1 MAEADLMFE
10 TIQATGL
17 IPNSIC
23 GWQDVPYIWAE
34 QRYGGP
40 PRVFANYLFT
50 YHETAEQWCKWT
62 EWGDRFVSDV
72 IEPVY
77 FRLANDI
84 SWNIYWI
91 SVLREEEL
99 QKIDSRQRIVFTS
112 NTEYTRNLL
121 LSLEHLSDAIPIGRI
136 SVDTTGEEMQQPS
149 DIWLTQLEDKGL
161 SFCLDEYAK
170 KNLDAYLD
178 GKTGSR
184 RVEGPSR
191 KIVTSQHISKLC
203 AISIPKEF
211 RPHCYPKDWGIPFQS
226 VNLLYGLNGSGKT
239 SLFSAIELA
248 LTGEVRSLQDNV
260 LQAMSAWPLL
270 DVEVDGRAEKLSP
283 PRKDAEKKERE
294 RQFYRSRST
303 NRTHPQL
310 QNLFH
315 RFNYL
320 SAEETFL
327 FASDQPKLTELFSQ
341 ILYGP
346 ETQEMWRNAQNYK
359 DRCAE
364 QAAKYEEDLK
374 RLKTQVNALA
384 CVPSVDIESLKAYL
398 TASSLNFGQDAGPEK
413 ILVETQRIMA
423 EYDKIASLGPIP
435 SRAQLVEEQAIQKEQ
450 LPVILEEYDRLTE
463 SIASLEEKEH
473 SLTQEIETWTE
484 LCGDSEETVSSVRA
498 LVPLAKQLQF
508 RTDHLDWF
516 CAYQDYIEQLK
527 VLETTANRLQL
538 LKEEYG
544 SALEV
549 VVESTPQQLREQ
561 IRQLQQQRSSLQTQL
576 YDLDSQ
582 ISQKELDQ
590 AKQENLFSALASAGL
605 ELYQMNATRHTCP
618 LCGTE
623 GITEQILREH
633 LQQESALVDQQLQA
647 LYQERQ
653 SVCNQYEATKSALKQ
668 LSNQEI
674 VAQNYHGALRI
685 IHQDFPDIQ
694 NADDFHKSI
703 TDTQEACAEAKRGF
717 ETVKSYLLKEVEQA
731 SIDGTLDEICKSR
744 QIFLDS
750 ILPQWAEQFNPGR
763 SDEALI
769 TVFFSL
775 LQHWEKKQEELN
787 AALLQKEAEQEQLQ
801 KELQQIGQSQCQAK
815 QRLEHLEKDAV
826 RLERHVAFWDAVGGI
841 AADPALNG
849 VDFRALCENL
859 HRQVREIIVSTKNK
873 AQKESYQ
880 REIDD
885 IQTKLNRCGKLREEL
900 ECLQSPDCYAD
911 VFISQNI
918 KQISRIFLAL
928 HSPQEFSGLDMDE
941 NGKLIAFRN
950 GEKVSINHMSTGQRT
965 ALVISVFFQMNLA
978 TPFVPNFLLLDEPVA
993 NIDDLNVLAL
1003 MDFLRE
1009 IAVTHQRQIFFTTA
1023 NQNVAKL
1030 FRRKF
1035 SFLERDFQELRFFR
1049 EEEHSLQ
1056 ITKRVYD
1063 QSRLIKNE
1071 AL

>member
-1 MAEADLMFE
+1 MAEADLMYE

-17 IPNSIC
+17 TPDSLC
-23 GWQDVPYIWAE
+23 AWQDIPYVWAN
-34 QRYGGP
+34 QQYGDP
-40 PRVFANYLFT
+40 HRVFAYYLFT
-50 YHETAEQWCKWT
+50 YHETAEQWRKWT

-99 QKIDSRQRIVFTS
+99 QKVDSRQRIVFTS
-112 NTEYTRNLL
+112 NTEYTKNLL

-136 SVDTTGEEMQQPS
+136 SVDTTGEELQQPS
-149 DIWLTQLEDKGL
+149 DIWVTHLEDKGL
-161 SFCLDEYAK
+161 SFCLDEYTK
-170 KNLDAYLD
+170 KNLDAYLN
-178 GKTGSR
+178 GKIESR
-184 RVEGPSR
+184 RVEETSR
-191 KIVTSQHISKLC
+191 KIVTNQHITKLC

-211 RPHCYPKDWGIPFQS
+211 RPHCYPKDWSIPFQS

-239 SLFSAIELA
+239 SLLSAIELA

-260 LQAMSAWPLL
+260 LQAMSALPLL
-270 DVEVDGRAEKLSP
+270 DVEVDGRTEKLSP

-327 FASDQPKLTELFSQ
+327 FANKQPKLAELFSQ

-359 DRCAE
+359 VRCAE
-364 QAAKYEEDLK
+364 QAAKYEEDLQ

-384 CVPSVDIESLKAYL
+384 YVPSVDIESLKAYL
-398 TASSLNFGQDAGPEK
+398 TASGLNFGQDAGPEK
-413 ILVETQRIMA
+413 ILVETQKILA

-435 SRAQLVEEQAIQKEQ
+435 SRVQLVEERAIQKEQ
-450 LPVILEEYDRLTE
+450 LPVILEEYERLTE
-463 SIASLEEKEH
+463 SITSLEEKEH
-473 SLTQEIETWTE
+473 CLTQEIERWTE
-484 LCGDSEETVSSVRA
+484 LYRDSEETLSSVRA
-498 LVPLAKQLQF
+498 LVPVAKQLQF

-538 LKEEYG
+538 LKKEYG
-544 SALEV
+544 SALEI
-549 VVESTPQQLREQ
+549 VVEAPPQQLREQ
-561 IRQLQQQRSSLQTQL
+561 IRQLQQQRSSLQMQL
-576 YDLDSQ
+576 DNLDSQ
-582 ISQKELDQ
+582 INQKELNQ
-590 AKQENLFSALASAGL
+590 TKQENLFSALASAGL

-633 LQQESALVDQQLQA
+633 LQQESTLVNQQLQA
-647 LYQERQ
+647 LYQVRQ
-653 SVCNQYEATKSALKQ
+653 NVCNQYEATKSALKQ

-694 NADDFHKSI
+694 NAEDFHKSI
-703 TDTQEACAEAKRGF
+703 TDAQEAYAEAKRGF
-717 ETVKSYLLKEVEQA
+717 ETVKSYLLKEVEQS

-750 ILPQWAEQFNPGR
+750 ILPQWAEQFDPEG
-763 SDEALI
+763 SDEGLI
-769 TVFFSL
+769 TVFFTL
-775 LQHWEKKQEELN
+775 LQHWEKKQGELN
-787 AALLQKEAEQEQLQ
+787 AALLQKKSEREQLQ
-801 KELQQIGQSQCQAK
+801 KELQQIGQSQRQAE
-815 QRLEHLEKDAV
+815 QRFEHLEMDAA
-826 RLERHVAFWDAVGGI
+826 RLERHVAFWDAVGGT

-849 VDFRALCENL
+849 ADIRALCENL
-859 HRQVREIIVSTKNK
+859 HRQAREIIVSAKNK
-873 AQKESYQ
+873 AKKESYQ

-885 IQTKLNRCGKLREEL
+885 IQTKLDRCSKLRDEL
-900 ECLQSPDCYAD
+900 DCLQSPDRYAD

-918 KQISRIFLAL
+918 KRISRIFLAL
-928 HSPQEFSGLDMDE
+928 HSPQEFSKLDMDE
-941 NGKLIAFRN
+941 NGQLVAFRN

-978 TPFVPNFLLLDEPVA
+978 TPFAPNFLLLDEPVA

-1035 SFLERDFQELRFFR
+1035 SFLERDFQVLRFFR

-1063 QSRLIKNE
+1063 QNRLIKNE
-1071 AL
+1071 TL